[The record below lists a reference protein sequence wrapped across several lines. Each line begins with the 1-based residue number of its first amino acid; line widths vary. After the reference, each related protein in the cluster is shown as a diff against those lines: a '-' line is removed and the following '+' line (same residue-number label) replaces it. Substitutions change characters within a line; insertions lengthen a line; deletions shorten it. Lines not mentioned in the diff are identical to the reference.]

1 MNNVNLSL
9 FKYTEADFDDYQV
22 LVADG
27 DVMQY
32 ISGDGLT
39 VTEARTKFDSILE
52 INAADEHLG
61 YFKVSDDK
69 GLFIGDAKLE
79 RYKHDPSFLEI
90 GYILKKDFWGK
101 GFGSS
106 ICRILLER
114 AERLYPQVDI
124 LGIIDPENSASKRL
138 LEKFGFVSFFVGIED
153 DVPTEKLILRKSVTV
168 K

>member
-1 MNNVNLSL
+1 MSNSNISL
-9 FKYTEADFDDYQV
+9 LKYSGIDFDDYQD

-39 VTEARTKFDSILE
+39 AAEARTKFDSILS
-52 INAADEHLG
+52 INEAEEHLG
-61 YFKVSDDK
+61 YFTVRDDN

-79 RYKHDPSFLEI
+79 RYKHDPHFLEI
-90 GYILKKDFWGK
+90 GYILKKDFWGQ

-106 ICRILLER
+106 ICRVLLER
-114 AERLYPQVDI
+114 AEQLYPQVDI

-153 DVPTEKLILRKSVTV
+153 DVPTEKLILKKRVA
-168 K
+168 